1 MAGMPESTTDLRA
14 ARLTTAG
21 ELAASLAH
29 DWNNFL
35 TILTAQAAEISESLP
50 DQHPAD
56 TVVDEM
62 LASIRLAA
70 DQPKRLLSWL
80 RATPG
85 VKEPVPIDAVIEE
98 AAPLFRLAAGPRA
111 RCEFSL
117 AAEAPA
123 VSLDKPLFVHAVLN
137 MVNNAAQ
144 AMDSKGRIVIATEKQ
159 NGHILFSVSDTGKG
173 MTEETRLRLFEPF
186 YSTRHNDGGTG
197 LGMLTIHRLVED
209 HAARIEIT
217 SAPGQGARFAIA
229 FPISNG

>member
-1 MAGMPESTTDLRA
+1 MSEPTTDLRA

-35 TILTAQAAEISESLP
+35 TILTAQASEIADSLP
-50 DQHPAD
+50 KDHAARE
-56 TVVDEM
+56 VADEM
-62 LASIRLAA
+62 LASILLAA
-70 DQPKRLLSWL
+70 DAPKRLLAWL

-85 VKEPVPIDAVIEE
+85 VKEPVPIDTVIEE
-98 AAPLFRLAAGPRA
+98 AAPLLRLAAGPRA

-117 AAEAPA
+117 AAAAPS
-123 VSLDKPLFVHAVLN
+123 VSLDKPLFIHAVLN

-144 AMDSKGRIVIATEKQ
+144 AMDSRGRITIATENQ
-159 NGHILFSVSDTGKG
+159 NSHVLFSVSDTGKG
-173 MTEETRLRLFEPF
+173 MSEETRLRLFEPF
-186 YSTRHNDGGTG
+186 YSTRHAVGGTG
-197 LGMLTIHRLVED
+197 LGMVTIQRLVKD
-209 HAARIEIT
+209 HAASIEIT

>member
-1 MAGMPESTTDLRA
+1 MSESTTDLRA
-14 ARLTTAG
+14 ARLITAG

-50 DQHPAD
+50 ADHPAHA
-56 TVVDEM
+56 VVGEM
-62 LASIRLAA
+62 LTSIRLAA
-70 DQPKRLLSWL
+70 DQPRRLLAWL

-85 VKEPVPIDAVIEE
+85 VKQPVPIGAVIEE

-117 AAEAPA
+117 AAAEPP
-123 VSLDKPLFVHAVLN
+123 VSLDKPLFIHAVLN

-144 AMDSKGRIVIATEKQ
+144 AMDSRGRITIATKNQ
-159 NGHILFSVSDTGKG
+159 NGHVLFSISDTGKG
-173 MTEETRLRLFEPF
+173 MSEETRLRLFEPF
-186 YSTRHNDGGTG
+186 YSTRHGAGGTG

-209 HAARIEIT
+209 HAARIEII
-217 SAPGQGARFAIA
+217 SAPGQGARFEIA

>member
-1 MAGMPESTTDLRA
+1 MERMSESTIDLRA

-35 TILTAQAAEISESLP
+35 TILTAQAAEISDSLP
-50 DQHPAD
+50 AGHAAH
-56 TVVDEM
+56 TVLDEM
-62 LASIRLAA
+62 LGSIRLAS
-70 DQPKRLLSWL
+70 DQPKRLLAWL
-80 RATPG
+80 RAAPG
-85 VKEPVPIDAVIEE
+85 VKEPVPIDTVIEE
-98 AAPLFRLAAGPRA
+98 AVPLFRLAAGPRA
-111 RCEFSL
+111 RCELAL
-117 AAEAPA
+117 AAAAPMVA
-123 VSLDKPLFVHAVLN
+123 LDKPLFIHAVLN

-144 AMDSKGRIVIATEKQ
+144 AMDSKGRITIATEKQ
-159 NGHILFSVSDTGKG
+159 NGHVLFSVSDTGKG

-186 YSTRHNDGGTG
+186 YSTRHHDGGTG